1 MSPQKR
7 VKNSETP
14 KRTSRGSNSY
24 QTNLLDWKLKE
35 DLSNSKSILKHG
47 QNNPVEDYEHADDQ
61 AEDALQVAVR
71 YFEKG
76 KTDHFPYESPISV
89 KMF

>member
-14 KRTSRGSNSY
+14 KRTSQGSNTY

-35 DLSNSKSILKHG
+35 DLSNSRSISKHG
-47 QNNPVEDYEHADDQ
+47 QKNLVEDYVHADDQ

-76 KTDHFPYESPISV
+76 KTDCFLYESPISV
-89 KMF
+89 KIV